1 MDKKELQRRAG
12 IITEQQDDT
21 QITQSII
28 AILTNALQ
36 YIRTD
41 LQKGILTHES
51 VSNEEY
57 IETMIEEPIE
67 RALSTRYPQKGMRR

>member
-12 IITEQQDDT
+12 IITEQKDE
-21 QITQSII
+21 ISQSII
-28 AILTNALQ
+28 SILTNALQ